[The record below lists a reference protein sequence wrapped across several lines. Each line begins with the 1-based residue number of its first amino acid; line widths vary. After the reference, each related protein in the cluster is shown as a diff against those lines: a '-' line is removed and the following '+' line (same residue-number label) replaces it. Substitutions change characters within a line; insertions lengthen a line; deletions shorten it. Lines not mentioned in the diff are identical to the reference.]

1 MTKLY
6 HVSVYWQDAFN
17 AKISKLLSKPHK
29 YSHHAL
35 ERLYE
40 PNRSHEID
48 ASELESAINYIKT
61 NRIQAFE
68 CEVDNNGRII
78 KFVIRTRLNNK
89 EDVIVV
95 FMDKG
100 DCLLIKTYFTNS
112 NKDKH
117 KTLNKSKYQS
127 N

>member
-6 HVSVYWQDAFN
+6 HISVYWQDAFN

-68 CEVDNNGRII
+68 CEVDNGRII

-95 FMDKG
+95 FMDKR

-117 KTLNKSKYQS
+117 KSLDRSKYDK